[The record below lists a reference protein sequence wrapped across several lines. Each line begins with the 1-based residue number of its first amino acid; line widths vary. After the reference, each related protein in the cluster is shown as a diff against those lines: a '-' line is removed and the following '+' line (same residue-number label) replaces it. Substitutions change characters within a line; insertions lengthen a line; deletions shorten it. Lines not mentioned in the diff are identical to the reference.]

1 MLSQNNYKYLNIYIF
16 IKHLK
21 KDSMNK
27 INHILFASLLFII
40 FYLFFGEIL
49 SITGPNMFLAFI
61 FCVLYS
67 LIPDL
72 DLKSSWIKGQ
82 FNQIVIYA
90 IVILGIIYLFIS
102 PNINYLIIISVLILI
117 EIFLLLV
124 KHRDILHSPLIGV
137 LFAVPLLFINYPNV
151 TYFIAGCIGILSHWL
166 LDKIS

>member
-1 MLSQNNYKYLNIYIF
+1 
-16 IKHLK
+16 
-21 KDSMNK
+21 MNK

-61 FCVLYS
+61 FCILYS

-151 TYFIAGCIGILSHWL
+151 TYFIAGYWNI
-166 LDKIS
+166 ISLVIR

>member
-90 IVILGIIYLFIS
+90 IVNLGILYLFIS

>member
-1 MLSQNNYKYLNIYIF
+1 
-16 IKHLK
+16 
-21 KDSMNK
+21 MNK